1 MATITIEDFKANTK
15 EWLID
20 KLESMSKDDALQSIC
35 NIHDALHIQYP
46 KTYEEC
52 CEILGYEPDEDNI
65 DCYKGR
71 LIHLFVKLLICR
83 DTYWEIIGKQRG
95 FLESWKP
102 DLQDKKQTKYVITNV
117 GNNIAFEQYAEYNG
131 ILAFPTSEIRNIFY
145 MNFGKLI
152 EQCKE
157 LL

>member
-15 EWLID
+15 EWLIG
-20 KLESMSKDDALQSIC
+20 KLNSMSKDDALQSIC
-35 NIHDALHIQYP
+35 DIHDALHIQYP

-65 DCYKGR
+65 DCYKGS

-83 DTYWEIIGKQRG
+83 DAYWKIAGEQMGLGKPWE
-95 FLESWKP
+95 L
-102 DLQDKKQTKYVITNV
+102 DLQDKLQPKYIITNV
-117 GNNIAFEQYAEYNG
+117 GNNISFDVYSEYNG
-131 ILAFPTSEIRNIFY
+131 ILAFPTFKMRDIFY
-145 MNFGKLI
+145 MNFEKLI

>member
-20 KLESMSKDDALQSIC
+20 KLQSMSKDDALQSIC
-35 NIHDALHIQYP
+35 NIHDRLHIKYP

-52 CEILGYEPDEDNI
+52 CKVLGNNNFGTTIIGYRSNILINL
-65 DCYKGR
+65 KQ
-71 LIHLFVKLLICR
+71 LLVCR
-83 DTYWEIIGKQRG
+83 DAYWKIAGKQIG
-95 FLESWKP
+95 LNKAWEP

-117 GNNIAFEQYAEYNG
+117 GHNIAFERYAEYNA
-131 ILAFPTSEIRNIFY
+131 ILAFPTSEMRDIFY
-145 MNFGKLI
+145 NNFKSLI
-152 EQCKE
+152 EECKK

>member
-20 KLESMSKDDALQSIC
+20 KLNSMSKDDALQSIC
-35 NIHDALHIQYP
+35 NIYDGLYIEYP

-52 CEILGYEPDEDNI
+52 CEILGYEADEDNI
-65 DCYKGR
+65 DCYKGC
-71 LIHLFVKLLICR
+71 LINVFVKLLICR
-83 DTYWEIIGKQRG
+83 DAYWKIIGEERKSLN
-95 FLESWKP
+95 FYKP
-102 DLQDKKQTKYVITNV
+102 DLQDKKQAKYVITNV
-117 GNNIAFEQYAEYNG
+117 GNNIAFEVYGEYNG
-131 ILAFPTSEIRNIFY
+131 ILAFPTSEIRYIFY
-145 MNFGKLI
+145 NNFKYLI